1 MHNFFYFANKRCSFY
16 KRKLFIRI
24 VFTLILLLV
33 TSSVKAQTTLD
44 EYLKEGINNNE
55 GIRQQS
61 FLLKKNIYALN
72 EARSLFF
79 PTLSVESS
87 YTLADGGRTIDMPI
101 GDLLNPIYSTLN
113 QLISSDQFSQVK
125 NISQQL
131 NPDNY
136 YDAKIRLSMP
146 IINSEIYYNHKMQKS
161 AYSMQEL
168 EVQIYKRELIKNIKI
183 AYYQY
188 CQANK
193 TVSIYENGVK
203 LAKEGLRIN
212 ESMHKN
218 GMVNRSSVLRAE
230 NEVSKNE
237 ERLFSAQQSQKNNQ
251 AYFNF
256 LLNRPLDSSIDIPT
270 LESSD
275 LDMNLAH
282 TEQVGKWEELQKL
295 DYADKLYTDEAK
307 MAQSYY
313 YPKMSAFVDLGSQ
326 GEGWKFD
333 KDTRYYMMGVSL
345 SWKFSLGGGDQNRVK
360 RAKTNLDI
368 TKSQYHQAQQ
378 QLELQLLT
386 TSNTYN
392 DAVNNFYS
400 AQKQLSTSQTYYQD
414 IKKQYREGTVLYIEL
429 LDAQNQFINGELS
442 SNIAYYNTK
451 IKYAEK
457 ERANASF
464 NLSNY

>member
-1 MHNFFYFANKRCSFY
+1 MHIFFYFLNKQRSLF
-16 KRKLFIRI
+16 KHRLFIRSAFI
-24 VFTLILLLV
+24 FTILFGYNNIN
-33 TSSVKAQTTLD
+33 AQTVLD
-44 EYLKEGINNNE
+44 EYLKEGIDNNE
-55 GIRQQS
+55 SIKQQS
-61 FLLKKNIYALN
+61 FLLKRNVYALN

-79 PTLSVESS
+79 PTLSVDGN

-113 QLISSDQFSQVK
+113 QLISSEQFTQVK

-136 YDAKIRLSMP
+136 YDAKIRLSLP
-146 IINSEIYYNHKMQKS
+146 IINSEIYYNHKIQKS
-161 AYSMQEL
+161 TYNMQQL

-183 AYYQY
+183 AYYQC

-193 TVSIYENGVK
+193 IVSIYENGVK

-237 ERLFSAQQSQKNNQ
+237 ERLFSAQQAQKNNQ

-256 LLNRPLDSSIDIPT
+256 LLNRPLDDAIDI
-270 LESSD
+270 SD
-275 LDMNLAH
+275 LETSDVDIKGLHAENA
-282 TEQVGKWEELQKL
+282 TEWEELQKL
-295 DYADKLYTDEAK
+295 DFADKLYRDEVK

-326 GEGWKFD
+326 GEDWKFN
-333 KDTRYYMMGVSL
+333 KDTRYYMMGISL
-345 SWKFSLGGGDQNRVK
+345 SWKFSLGGGDQYRVK
-360 RAKTNLDI
+360 KAKINLDI
-368 TKSQYHQAQQ
+368 TKSQQQ
-378 QLELQLLT
+378 QAEQQLDLQSLT
-386 TSNTYN
+386 ATNLYK
-392 DAVNNFYS
+392 DAVNNYYS
-400 AQKQLSTSQTYYQD
+400 SQKQLSTSQTYYED
-414 IKKQYREGTVLYIEL
+414 MKKQYKEGKVLYIEL

-451 IKYAEK
+451 IRYAEK